1 MSSAT
6 QISPFFAT
14 RGFHPRI
21 TFGPPRPL
29 DRASSRSFQDQ
40 TSRGNRFASKIEDI
54 LQTLQTNLAA
64 TQAQQEASSNTKRSL
79 APAYRP
85 RDLVFLSTKN
95 IATARPSKKLDHKFI
110 GPFQVIRAIN
120 SHSYQLD
127 LPPEYRLLH
136 NTFYT
141 SLLRPAPN
149 DPLPGQTNPLP
160 LPVAFDDNS
169 NTLWAVETI
178 LDSIRTPENGF

>member
-1 MSSAT
+1 
-6 QISPFFAT
+6 SPFFAT
-14 RGFHPRI
+14 RGFHPRMM
-21 TFGPPRPL
+21 FGPPRPL
-29 DRASSRSFQDQ
+29 DRASSRSLQDQ
-40 TSRGNRFASKIEDI
+40 TSRGNRFASKMEDI

-64 TQAQQEASSNTKRSL
+64 TQAQQEASSNANRSP
-79 APAYRP
+79 ASAYRP

-136 NTFYT
+136 NTFHT

-149 DPLPGQTNPLP
+149 NPLPGQINPPPPPIAPHPKGNTPRALP
-160 LPVAFDDNS
+160 P
-169 NTLWAVETI
+169 
-178 LDSIRTPENGF
+178 TPH